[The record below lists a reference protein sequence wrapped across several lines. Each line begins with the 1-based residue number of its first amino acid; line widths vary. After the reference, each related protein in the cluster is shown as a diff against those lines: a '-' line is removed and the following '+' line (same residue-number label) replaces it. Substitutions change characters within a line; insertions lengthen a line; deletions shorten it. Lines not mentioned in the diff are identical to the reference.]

1 MTADEAVAFVELSL
15 EGRSL
20 TRVEQSVFLGVWQGL
35 SYSEIAKQT
44 GYDAGYIKLVSHKL
58 WHLLTEA
65 FGEKVT
71 KNTVQNMIR
80 RQMQNR
86 TSNANTTI
94 SNLHIPNLH
103 SDANSHQD
111 WGEVVDV
118 TFFYGRGA
126 EINTLEQWV
135 DRDRCRLV
143 AILGMGGLGKTA
155 LSVKLAQQLQGKF
168 DFVMWRSLNNAKT
181 PSEMLK
187 AVIHFLSQQR
197 ETPDTDDPN
206 ALISRLME
214 YLQRYRC
221 LLVLDNFES
230 VLKDEAQT
238 GAYRKDYE
246 GYGSLLRRVGEV
258 SHRSCLVITSREMPE
273 EVATLEGD
281 ILPVRALQL
290 RGLDESA
297 AERVLEVKGIT
308 AISND
313 LHRLVDWYRGNPIA
327 LKIAATSI
335 KDLYSGSIS
344 RFLEQKTIIFS
355 GISNL
360 IEQQYQRLTPYE
372 KQIMLWLAISRDP
385 VQPSELQSDIVP
397 NIEQNYLMMSLRSLK
412 RRSLVEHTAAGFTQQ
427 PVVMEFITNLL
438 IEQIY
443 QEITQ
448 EHPLGIL
455 PNIQSKLNR
464 QLFYLR
470 HYALIK
476 ATAKDYIR
484 QSQIRLILEPVLT
497 RLLGRLGS
505 KQMVAKEL
513 FQTLAELRRR
523 ELRPEGELKSTF
535 GYGGGN
541 IINLLCNLGIDLTGT
556 DFSYLAIR
564 QAYLSEVKLH
574 RVNFAKT
581 ALIKSVFAEV
591 IGGVLSVDFSA
602 DGKLLAI
609 GDTKGDI
616 HLWKVSDGKP
626 LLTYRGHKGWVV
638 SVAFNPEGTIL
649 ASSSIDQSIK
659 LWDVS
664 TGNCLSTLQGYIGA
678 VMSAAFSPDGTILAS
693 GHADRTVRLWR
704 SGQCFKILQGHE
716 DIVESVVFSPK
727 GHLLASSSD
736 DCTVRL
742 WDVDSGECLRVFE
755 GHEDIIWSIAF
766 NHNGHVLA
774 SGSEDKTTRLWNIET
789 GSCMKTFTGHT
800 HTVFAVSFSHD
811 GSTLATGS
819 GDRTIR
825 LWDLKTA
832 QCFKTLTGHNHW
844 VRSVAFHPDRLILAS
859 SSGDEMVKLWE
870 MDTGLCIRTFQGHTG
885 RSWKDATDQ
894 NDSQTLSNI
903 SNEHLLNLWEVSS
916 GQQFRIL
923 QGYTNA
929 VHSVMFNPEQS
940 ILASGGDDSII
951 RLWDIKSGKC
961 IRTLTGHAGHV
972 WQVAFSPSG
981 TLLASCAEDCTI
993 KLWDVSSGNCLAT
1006 ISEHPDLTRT
1016 LVFSHAG
1023 KLLITGETS
1032 KAIKLRDIVTGECF
1046 RVFQGHR
1053 SAILSIAFS
1062 HDDRYIISSSRDKT
1076 VKIWEAVTGE
1086 CVQTLEQLPAVI
1098 SNIIFMPL
1106 QPYLVFGCSNKIIY
1120 RWNTQT
1126 NELTHERVSDNGNLL
1141 AIAANPTGTW
1151 LACAGEDTQINIW
1164 DWQTGEAVKTL
1175 VGHAG
1180 TIYSLSFSPDG
1191 HFLVSSSRDETV
1203 KLWDVETGKCVM
1215 TYREPRPYEGL
1226 NIFEATGLT
1235 TAQKAKLIAL
1245 GAIEDINAS
1254 AL

>member
-1 MTADEAVAFVELSL
+1 MTADEAVTFVELSL
-15 EGRSL
+15 KERSL

-58 WHLLTEA
+58 WHLLTET

-71 KNTVQNMIR
+71 KSTVQNLIR
-80 RQMQNR
+80 RQIQKQLAD
-86 TSNANTTI
+86 SSTTA
-94 SNLHIPNLH
+94 PNLQA
-103 SDANSHQD
+103 SGNSHQD
-111 WGEVVDV
+111 WCEVIDV
-118 TFFYGRGA
+118 AFFYGRGHEL
-126 EINTLEQWV
+126 EILEKWI

-155 LSVKLAQQLQGKF
+155 LSVKLAQQLQDKF
-168 DFVMWRSLNNAKT
+168 DFVVWRSLNNAKT
-181 PSEMLK
+181 PSEMLS
-187 AVIHFLSQQR
+187 AVIHFLSQQK
-197 ETPDTDDPN
+197 ETPDTTDTN

-230 VLKDEAQT
+230 VLKDEAQA

-258 SHRSCLVITSREMPE
+258 SHRSCVVITSREMPE

-290 RGLDESA
+290 TGLDEPA
-297 AERVLEVKGIT
+297 AERVLEAKGIK
-308 AISND
+308 AISDD
-313 LHRLVDWYRGNPIA
+313 LHRLVDWYRGNPLA

-335 KDLYSGSIS
+335 KDLYSGSIN

-355 GISNL
+355 GIGNL
-360 IEQQYQRLTPYE
+360 IEQQYQRLTAHE
-372 KQIMLWLAISRDP
+372 KQIMIWLAINREP
-385 VQPSELQSDIVP
+385 VQPNELRSDIVP
-397 NIEQNYLMMSLRSLK
+397 TIEQNHLMMSLRSLK

-427 PVVMEFITNLL
+427 PVVMEFVTNLL

-448 EHPLGIL
+448 EHPLGAL
-455 PNIQSKLNR
+455 PSIQLKLNR

-484 QSQIRLILEPVLT
+484 QSQIRLILEPLVT
-497 RLLGRLGS
+497 KLLGRLGS

-513 FQTLAELRRR
+513 FQTLEELRRR

-541 IINLLCNLGIDLTGT
+541 IINLLCNLGIDLTGK

-574 RVNFAKT
+574 RVNFAQT
-581 ALIKSVFAEV
+581 AVIKSVFAEV
-591 IGGVLSVDFSA
+591 IGGVLSVAFSA
-602 DGKLLAI
+602 NGKLLAI

-616 HLWKVSDGKP
+616 HLWQVSDGKP
-626 LLTYRGHKGWVV
+626 ILTYRGHKGWVV
-638 SVAFNPEGTIL
+638 SVAFNPEGTVL
-649 ASSSIDQSIK
+649 ASSSVDQSIK

-664 TGNCLSTLQGYIGA
+664 TGDCLNTLQGYIGA
-678 VMSAAFSPDGTILAS
+678 VMSVAFSPDGTTLAS
-693 GHADRTVRLWR
+693 GHADRTVRLWK
-704 SGQCFKILQGHE
+704 SGQCLKILHGHE
-716 DIVESVVFSPK
+716 DIVEAVAFSSK
-727 GHLLASSSD
+727 GNLLASSSD

-742 WDVDSGECLRVFE
+742 WDIDTGECSQIFE

-766 NHNGHVLA
+766 SHNGNVLA
-774 SGSEDKTTRLWNIET
+774 SGSEDKTIRLWNTDKGNCI
-789 GSCMKTFTGHT
+789 KTLAGHT

-832 QCFKTLTGHNHW
+832 QCSKTLTGHNHW
-844 VRSVAFHPDRLILAS
+844 VRSVAFHPDRLVLAS

-870 MDTGLCIRTFQGHTG
+870 IDTGFCMRTFQGHTG
-885 RSWKDATDQ
+885 RSWTTKNDNQ
-894 NDSQTLSNI
+894 GDSQASGNI
-903 SNEHLLNLWEVSS
+903 SNEHLLNLWEVTS

-929 VHSVMFNPEQS
+929 VRSVVFNLEQT

-951 RLWDIKSGKC
+951 RLWDIQSGEC
-961 IRTLTGHAGHV
+961 IRALHGHAGHV
-972 WQVAFSPSG
+972 WQVAFSPIG
-981 TLLASCAEDCTI
+981 TILASCAEDCTI
-993 KLWDVSSGNCLAT
+993 KLWDVSSGNCLTT
-1006 ISEHPDLTRT
+1006 ISEHPDLART
-1016 LVFSHAG
+1016 LVFSHDG
-1023 KLLITGETS
+1023 KLLATGETS
-1032 KAIKLRDIVTGECF
+1032 RVIKLRDIVTGECL
-1046 RVFQGHR
+1046 RILQGHK
-1053 SAILSIAFS
+1053 SAILAIAFS
-1062 HDDRYIISSSRDKT
+1062 DDDHYLISSSRDKT
-1076 VKIWEAVTGE
+1076 VKIWDTKTGD
-1086 CVQTLEQLPAVI
+1086 CLQTLETLTSI
-1098 SNIIFMPL
+1098 TSNIKFMPMH
-1106 QPYLVFGCSNKIIY
+1106 PHIAFGCGDKFIY
-1120 RWNTQT
+1120 RWNIK
-1126 NELTHERVSDNGNLL
+1126 NGDLISERLGHDGNVLTIAADPKGVLL
-1141 AIAANPTGTW
+1141 AS
-1151 LACAGEDTQINIW
+1151 AGEDAQINIW
-1164 DWQTGEAVKTL
+1164 NWQTGEAIRAL
-1175 VGHAG
+1175 AGHIG
-1180 TIYSLSFSPDG
+1180 TVYSVSFSADG
-1191 HFLVSSSRDETV
+1191 NLIASSSRDETV
-1203 KLWDVETGKCVM
+1203 KLWDVQTGECIR

-1226 NIFEATGLT
+1226 NITEATGLT
-1235 TAQKAKLIAL
+1235 SAQKAKLIAL
-1245 GAIEDINAS
+1245 GAIEE
-1254 AL
+1254 

>member
-1 MTADEAVAFVELSL
+1 MTADEAVTFIELSL
-15 EGRSL
+15 EERSL

-58 WHLLTEA
+58 WHLLTET

-71 KNTVQNMIR
+71 KSTVQNVIR
-80 RQMQNR
+80 RQMQLRKAESLAIAPHPNP
-86 TSNANTTI
+86 TVNSN
-94 SNLHIPNLH
+94 
-103 SDANSHQD
+103 QD
-111 WGEVVDV
+111 WGDVIDV
-118 TFFYGRGA
+118 TFFYGRSA
-126 EINTLEQWV
+126 ELGILEQWV

-155 LSVKLAQQLQGKF
+155 LSVKLAQHLQGKF
-168 DFVMWRSLNNAKT
+168 DFVVWRSLNNAKT
-181 PSEMLK
+181 PSEMLV
-187 AVIHFLSQQR
+187 AIIHFLSQQR
-197 ETPDTDDPN
+197 ETPDTTDIN
-206 ALISRLME
+206 ALISRLLE

-230 VLKDEAQT
+230 VLKDEAQA

-258 SHRSCLVITSREMPE
+258 SHRSCMVITSREMPE
-273 EVATLEGD
+273 EVAMLEGD

-290 RGLDESA
+290 DGLDESA
-297 AERVLEVKGIT
+297 AERVLESKGIRAVT
-308 AISND
+308 SD
-313 LHRLVDWYRGNPIA
+313 LHRLVDWYRGNPLA

-335 KDLYSGSIS
+335 KDLYSGNID

-355 GISNL
+355 GIGNL
-360 IEQQYQRLTPYE
+360 IEQQYQRLTAHE
-372 KQIMLWLAISRDP
+372 KQVMIWLAINREP
-385 VQPSELQSDIVP
+385 VQPQELHSDIVP
-397 NIEQNYLMMSLRSLK
+397 TMEQNHLMMSLRSLK

-427 PVVMEFITNLL
+427 PVVMEFVTNLL

-455 PNIQSKLNR
+455 PSIQSKLNR

-476 ATAKDYIR
+476 ATAKDYVR
-484 QSQIRLILEPVLT
+484 QSQIRLILEPLIAK
-497 RLLGRLGS
+497 LLGRLGS
-505 KQMVAKEL
+505 NQMVAKEL
-513 FQTLAELRRR
+513 FHPLEELRRR
-523 ELRPEGELKSTF
+523 ELRPDGELKSTF

-541 IINLLCNLGIDLTGT
+541 IINLLCHLGFDLTGK

-616 HLWKVSDGKP
+616 HLWRVSDGKP

-638 SVAFNPEGTIL
+638 SVSFNPEGSIL

-664 TGNCLSTLQGYIGA
+664 TGDCLNTLQGYIGA
-678 VMSAAFSPDGTILAS
+678 VMSVAFSPDGTILAS
-693 GHADRTVRLWR
+693 GHADRTVRLWK
-704 SGQCFKILQGHE
+704 SGQCIKIFHGHE
-716 DIVESVVFSPK
+716 DIVEAVTFSNQ
-727 GHLLASSSD
+727 GNLLASSSD
-736 DCTVRL
+736 DCTVRI
-742 WDVDSGECLRVFE
+742 WDIDQGECIRMLE

-766 NHNGHVLA
+766 SKSSNVLA
-774 SGSEDKTTRLWNIET
+774 SGSEDKTTRLWNVET
-789 GSCMKTFTGHT
+789 GNCIKTFTGHT
-800 HTVFAVSFSHD
+800 HTVFAVDFSHD

-844 VRSVAFHPDRLILAS
+844 VRSVAFHPTRLELAS

-870 MDTGLCIRTFQGHTG
+870 IDTGFCMRTFQGHTG
-885 RSWKDATDQ
+885 RSWSTPSNQ
-894 NDSQTLSNI
+894 NDSQTSGNI
-903 SNEHLLNLWEVSS
+903 SNEHLLNLWEVTS

-929 VHSVMFNPEQS
+929 IRSVVFNLEQS
-940 ILASGGDDSII
+940 LLASGGDDSII
-951 RLWDIKSGKC
+951 RLWDIQSGKC
-961 IRTLTGHAGHV
+961 IRALHGHAGHV

-1006 ISEHPDLTRT
+1006 ISEHPDLART
-1016 LVFSHAG
+1016 LIFSHDG
-1023 KLLITGETS
+1023 KLLATGETS
-1032 KAIKLRDIVTGECF
+1032 KEIKLRDIVTGECF
-1046 RVFQGHR
+1046 QVLQGHTA
-1053 SAILSIAFS
+1053 AILAIAFS
-1062 HDDRYIISSSRDKT
+1062 PDNRHLISSSRDKT
-1076 VKIWEAVTGE
+1076 VKIWDTHTGN
-1086 CVQTLEQLPAVI
+1086 CLHTLNQLTSLT
-1098 SNIIFMPL
+1098 SNITFMPL
-1106 QPYLVFGCSNKIIY
+1106 HPHLVFGCGEKFIY
-1120 RWNTQT
+1120 RWNIQ
-1126 NELTHERVSDNGNLL
+1126 NGELVSEGLGHDGNILTIAADPKGILL
-1141 AIAANPTGTW
+1141 AS
-1151 LACAGEDTQINIW
+1151 AGEDAKINIW
-1164 DWQTGEAVKTL
+1164 DWQSGKPINKL
-1175 VGHAG
+1175 VGHTG
-1180 TIYSLSFSPDG
+1180 TVYAVKFSTDG
-1191 HFLVSSSRDETV
+1191 NFLASSSRDETV
-1203 KLWDVETGKCVM
+1203 KLWDVKTGECIR

-1226 NIFEATGLT
+1226 NITDATGLT
-1235 TAQKAKLIAL
+1235 PAQKAKLIAL
-1245 GAIEDINAS
+1245 GAIEDPK
-1254 AL
+1254 

>member
-1 MTADEAVAFVELSL
+1 MTADEAVTFIELSL
-15 EGRSL
+15 EERSL
-20 TRVEQSVFLGVWQGL
+20 TRVEQAVFLGVWQGL

-58 WHLLTEA
+58 WHLLTET

-71 KNTVQNMIR
+71 KSTVQNVIR
-80 RQMQNR
+80 RQMQGKK
-86 TSNANTTI
+86 SDVNTTI
-94 SNLHIPNLH
+94 PNL
-103 SDANSHQD
+103 NNQTGSHQD

-118 TFFYGRGA
+118 TFFYGRSP
-126 EINTLEQWV
+126 ELNTLEQWV

-143 AILGMGGLGKTA
+143 AILGMGGLGKTT
-155 LSVKLAQQLQGKF
+155 LSVKLAQQLQDKF
-168 DFVMWRSLNNAKT
+168 DFVVWRSLNNAKT
-181 PSEMLK
+181 PSEML
-187 AVIHFLSQQR
+187 ATIIHFLSQQR
-197 ETPDTDDPN
+197 ETPETSDPN
-206 ALISRLME
+206 ALISRLLE

-290 RGLDESA
+290 YGLDESA
-297 AERVLEVKGIT
+297 AERVLEAKGIK
-308 AISND
+308 AMSSD
-313 LHRLVDWYRGNPIA
+313 LHRLVQWYRGNPLA

-335 KDLYSGSIS
+335 KDLYSGSIN
-344 RFLEQKTIIFS
+344 RFLEQKSIIFS

-360 IEQQYQRLTPYE
+360 IEQQYQRLTAYE
-372 KQIMLWLAISRDP
+372 KQIMLWLAINREP
-385 VQPSELQSDIVP
+385 VQPSELRSDIVP
-397 NIEQNYLMMSLRSLK
+397 TIEQNYLMMSLRSLK

-427 PVVMEFITNLL
+427 PVVMEFVTNLL

-455 PNIQSKLNR
+455 PSIQSKLNR

-476 ATAKDYIR
+476 ATSKDYVR
-484 QSQIRLILEPVLT
+484 QSQIRLILEPLVT

-513 FQTLAELRRR
+513 FQTLSELRRR

-541 IINLLCNLGIDLTGT
+541 IINLLCNLGVDLTGT

-564 QAYLSEVKLH
+564 QAYLSEIKLH

-591 IGGVLSVDFSA
+591 IGGVLSVAFSA

-616 HLWKVSDGKP
+616 HLWRVSDGKP
-626 LLTYRGHKGWVV
+626 LLTYKGHKGWVV
-638 SVAFNPEGTIL
+638 SVSFNPAGTIL

-664 TGNCLSTLQGYIGA
+664 TGDCLNTLQGYIGA

-693 GHADRTVRLWR
+693 GHADRTVRLWN
-704 SGQCFKILQGHE
+704 SGRCIKVLQGHE
-716 DIVESVVFSPK
+716 DIVEAVTFSPK
-727 GHLLASSSD
+727 GNLLASGSD
-736 DCTVRL
+736 DGTVRL
-742 WDVDSGECLRVFE
+742 WDPDTGACLHTLE
-755 GHEDIIWSIAF
+755 GHTDIIWSIAF
-766 NHNGHVLA
+766 SHNGNVLA
-774 SGSEDKTTRLWNIET
+774 SGSEDKTTRLWNVET
-789 GSCMKTFTGHT
+789 GGCVKTFTGHT

-844 VRSVAFHPDRLILAS
+844 VRSVAFHPERLVLAS

-870 MDTGLCIRTFQGHTG
+870 IDTGFCIRTFQGHTG
-885 RSWKDATDQ
+885 RSW
-894 NDSQTLSNI
+894 SELSDNQVSDNV

-929 VHSVMFNPEQS
+929 VRSVTFNLEQT
-940 ILASGGDDSII
+940 ILASGGDDSIV
-951 RLWDIKSGKC
+951 RLWDIQSGTC
-961 IRTLTGHAGHV
+961 IRALHGHAGHV
-972 WQVAFSPSG
+972 WQVKFSPSG
-981 TLLASCAEDCTI
+981 TLLASCAEDCSI

-1006 ISEHPDLTRT
+1006 ISEHPDLART
-1016 LVFSHAG
+1016 LVFSHDG
-1023 KLLITGETS
+1023 KLLATGETS
-1032 KAIKLRDIVTGECF
+1032 KVIKLRDIVTGECF
-1046 RVFQGHR
+1046 KVLQGHT
-1053 SAILSIAFS
+1053 SAILAIAFS
-1062 HDDRYIISSSRDKT
+1062 PDDRYIVSSSRDKT
-1076 VKIWEAVTGE
+1076 VKIWDTKTGE
-1086 CVQTLEQLPAVI
+1086 CVKTFGELPASV
-1098 SNIIFMPL
+1098 SNVIFMPS
-1106 QPYLVFGCSNKIIY
+1106 QPQIIVGCGGTSIYHWHTEQEDQTIEPMEHNSNVLTIAGSPNGMFLASGGEDSQISIWNREKGEAINTLVGHTDTVYDVTFSA
-1120 RWNTQT
+1120 
-1126 NELTHERVSDNGNLL
+1126 DGNLL
-1141 AIAANPTGTW
+1141 A
-1151 LACAGEDTQINIW
+1151 
-1164 DWQTGEAVKTL
+1164 
-1175 VGHAG
+1175 
-1180 TIYSLSFSPDG
+1180 
-1191 HFLVSSSRDETV
+1191 SSSRDETV
-1203 KLWDVETGKCVM
+1203 KLWDIKTGQCIR
-1215 TYREPRPYEGL
+1215 TYRDPRPYEGL
-1226 NIFEATGLT
+1226 NIYEATGLT
-1235 TAQKAKLIAL
+1235 PAQKAKLIAL
-1245 GAIEDINAS
+1245 GAIEEN
-1254 AL
+1254 

>member
-1 MTADEAVAFVELSL
+1 MTADEAVAFIELSL
-15 EGRSL
+15 EERSL
-20 TRVEQSVFLGVWQGL
+20 TRVEQSVFLGVWQGS

-58 WHLLTEA
+58 WHLLTET

-71 KNTVQNMIR
+71 KSTMQNVIR
-80 RQMQNR
+80 RQMQLR
-86 TSNANTTI
+86 KPEQITTT
-94 SNLHIPNLH
+94 LPNLTPE
-103 SDANSHQD
+103 SNSHQD

-126 EINTLEQWV
+126 ELNTLEQWV
-135 DRDRCRLV
+135 DTDRCRLV

-155 LSVKLAQQLQGKF
+155 LSVKLAHQLKGKF
-168 DFVMWRSLNNAKT
+168 DFVVWRSLNNAKT
-181 PSEMLK
+181 PSEML
-187 AVIHFLSQQR
+187 AGIIHFLSQQR
-197 ETPDTDDPN
+197 ENPETNDPN

-230 VLKDEAQT
+230 VLKDEAQA

-258 SHRSCLVITSREMPE
+258 AHRSCIVITSREMPE

-290 RGLDESA
+290 SGLDESA
-297 AERVLEVKGIT
+297 AERVLESKGIR
-308 AISND
+308 AMAND
-313 LHRLVDWYRGNPIA
+313 LHRLVDWYRGNPLA

-335 KDLYSGSIS
+335 KDLYSGNIN

-355 GISNL
+355 GIGNL
-360 IEQQYQRLTPYE
+360 IEQQYQRLTAYE
-372 KQIMLWLAISRDP
+372 KQIMIWLAINREP
-385 VQPSELQSDIVP
+385 VQPNELRSDIVP
-397 NIEQNYLMMSLRSLK
+397 IIEQNYLMMSLRSLK

-427 PVVMEFITNLL
+427 PVVMEFVTSLL
-438 IEQIY
+438 IDQIY

-448 EHPLGIL
+448 EHPLGVL
-455 PNIQSKLNR
+455 PSIQTKLNR

-484 QSQIRLILEPVLT
+484 QSQIRLILEPLVSK
-497 RLLGRLGS
+497 LLGRLGS

-513 FQTLAELRRR
+513 FQTIEELRRR
-523 ELRPEGELKSTF
+523 ELRPQGELKSTF

-564 QAYLSEVKLH
+564 QAYLSEIKLH
-574 RVNFAKT
+574 RVNFSQT

-591 IGGVLSVDFSA
+591 IGGVLSVAFSA

-616 HLWKVSDGKP
+616 HLWRVSDGKP
-626 LLTYRGHKGWVV
+626 LLTYQGHKGWVV
-638 SVAFNPEGTIL
+638 SVSFNPEGTVL

-664 TGNCLSTLQGYIGA
+664 TGNCLNTLQGYIGA

-704 SGQCFKILQGHE
+704 SGQCIKILHGHE
-716 DIVESVVFSPK
+716 DIVESVAFSER

-736 DCTVRL
+736 DCTIRL
-742 WDVDSGECLRVFE
+742 WDIENGECIQILE
-755 GHEDIIWSIAF
+755 GHEDIVWSIAF
-766 NHNGHVLA
+766 SQNGKVLA
-774 SGSEDKTTRLWNIET
+774 SGSEDKTTRLWNVDT
-789 GSCMKTFTGHT
+789 GNCLKTLTGHN

-844 VRSVAFHPDRLILAS
+844 VRSVAFHPEHLILAS
-859 SSGDEMVKLWE
+859 SSGDEMVKIWE
-870 MDTGLCIRTFQGHTG
+870 IDTGLCMRTFQGHTG
-885 RSWKDATDQ
+885 RSWVDQ
-894 NDSQTLSNI
+894 NDSQPLDNA

-929 VHSVMFNPEQS
+929 VRSVNFNLEQTL
-940 ILASGGDDSII
+940 LASGGDDSII
-951 RLWDIKSGKC
+951 RLWDVQTGKC
-961 IRTLTGHAGHV
+961 IRALHGHAGHV
-972 WQVAFSPSG
+972 WKVAFSPSG
-981 TLLASCAEDCTI
+981 TLLASCAEDCSI
-993 KLWDVSSGNCLAT
+993 KLWDVSSGNCLTT
-1006 ISEHPDLTRT
+1006 ISEHPDLART
-1016 LVFSHAG
+1016 LVFSHDSKFLA
-1023 KLLITGETS
+1023 TGETS
-1032 KAIKLRDIVTGECF
+1032 KVIKLRDIVTGECLRIF
-1046 RVFQGHR
+1046 DGHT
-1053 SAILSIAFS
+1053 SAILSLAFS

-1076 VKIWEAVTGE
+1076 IKVWDVQTGE
-1086 CVQTLEQLPAVI
+1086 NLQTLGQLNSII
-1098 SNIIFMPL
+1098 SDVVFIPL
-1106 QPYLVFGCSNKIIY
+1106 QTQLAFCCTGKSIY
-1120 RWNTQT
+1120 RWNLQS
-1126 NELTHERVSDNGNLL
+1126 NELTAEFIGHERDVLTIASDPTGNLL
-1141 AIAANPTGTW
+1141 AS
-1151 LACAGEDTQINIW
+1151 AGEDSQINIW
-1164 DWQTGEAVKTL
+1164 DWQTGETIANL
-1175 VGHAG
+1175 SGHTG
-1180 TIYSLSFSPDG
+1180 TIYAIAFSPDSN
-1191 HFLVSSSRDETV
+1191 FIASSSRDETV
-1203 KLWDVETGKCVM
+1203 KLWDIHSGKCVR

-1226 NIFEATGLT
+1226 NIFEATGIT
-1235 TAQKAKLIAL
+1235 PAQKAKLLSL
-1245 GAIEDINAS
+1245 GAVEDSNNANNVS
-1254 AL
+1254 P

>member
-1 MTADEAVAFVELSL
+1 MTADEAVTFVELSL
-15 EGRSL
+15 AERSL
-20 TRVEQSVFLGVWQGL
+20 SRVEQSVFLGVWQGL

-58 WHLLTEA
+58 WHLLTDT
-65 FGEKVT
+65 FGEKVS
-71 KNTVQNMIR
+71 KSTVQNVIR
-80 RQMQNR
+80 RQIQSKR
-86 TSNANTTI
+86 TDTI
-94 SNLHIPNLH
+94 TAVPNLK
-103 SDANSHQD
+103 SEPSSHQD

-118 TFFYGRGA
+118 TFFYGRGS
-126 EINTLEQWV
+126 ELNTLEQWV
-135 DRDRCRLV
+135 DRDHCRLV

-155 LSVKLAQQLQGKF
+155 LSVKLAQQLQNKF
-168 DFVMWRSLNNAKT
+168 DFVVWRSLNNAKA
-181 PSEMLK
+181 PSEML
-187 AVIHFLSQQR
+187 ATLINFLSQQR
-197 ETPDTDDPN
+197 ETPDTTDTN

-290 RGLDESA
+290 NGIDESA
-297 AERVLEVKGIT
+297 AERVLEAKGVRAMT
-308 AISND
+308 SD
-313 LHRLVDWYRGNPIA
+313 LHRLVDWYRGNPLA
-327 LKIAATSI
+327 LMIAATSI
-335 KDLYSGSIS
+335 KDLYSGSIN

-355 GISNL
+355 GIGNL
-360 IEQQYQRLTPYE
+360 IEQQYQRLTAHE
-372 KQIMLWLAISRDP
+372 KQVMIWLAINREP
-385 VQPSELQSDIVP
+385 VQPNELRSDIVP
-397 NIEQNYLMMSLRSLK
+397 TIEQNHLMMSLRSLK
-412 RRSLVEHTAAGFTQQ
+412 RRSLVEHTSAGFTQQ
-427 PVVMEFITNLL
+427 PVVMEFVTNLL
-438 IEQIY
+438 IDQIY

-448 EHPLGIL
+448 EHPLGVL
-455 PNIQSKLNR
+455 PSIQLKLNR

-476 ATAKDYIR
+476 ATAKDYVR
-484 QSQIRLILEPVLT
+484 QSQVRLILEPLLNK
-497 RLLGRLGS
+497 LLGRLGS

-513 FQTLAELRRR
+513 FNTLAELRRR

-574 RVNFAKT
+574 RVNFSQT

-591 IGGVLSVDFSA
+591 IGGVLSVAFSA

-616 HLWKVSDGKP
+616 HLWRVSDGKP

-638 SVAFNPEGTIL
+638 SVSFNPEGTIL

-664 TGNCLSTLQGYIGA
+664 TGDCLSTLQGYIGA
-678 VMSAAFSPDGTILAS
+678 VMSVTFSPDGTILAS
-693 GHADRTVRLWR
+693 GHADRTVRLWK
-704 SGQCFKILQGHE
+704 SGQCIKVLHGHE
-716 DIVESVVFSPK
+716 DIVEAVAFNAK
-727 GHLLASSSD
+727 GHILASSSD

-742 WDVDSGECLRVFE
+742 WDIETGDCLRVFE

-766 NHNGHVLA
+766 SHNGNVLA
-774 SGSEDKTTRLWNIET
+774 SGSEDKTTRLWNVET
-789 GSCMKTFTGHT
+789 GNCVKTFTGHT
-800 HTVFAVSFSHD
+800 HTVFAVSFSYD

-832 QCFKTLTGHNHW
+832 QCIKTLTGHNHW
-844 VRSVAFHPDRLILAS
+844 VRSIAFHPDRLILAS

-870 MDTGLCIRTFQGHTG
+870 IDTGFCMRTFQGHTG
-885 RSWKDATDQ
+885 RSWLVQ
-894 NDSQTLSNI
+894 SDSQTSGNI
-903 SNEHLLNLWEVSS
+903 SNEHLLNLWEVTS

-929 VHSVMFNPEQS
+929 VRSVCFNLEQT

-951 RLWDIKSGKC
+951 RLWDIQSGKC
-961 IRTLTGHAGHV
+961 IRTLEGHAGHV

-1006 ISEHPDLTRT
+1006 LTEHPDLART
-1016 LVFSHAG
+1016 LVFSHDSKILA
-1023 KLLITGETS
+1023 TGETS

-1046 RVFQGHR
+1046 RVLEGHT
-1053 SAILSIAFS
+1053 STILSIAFS
-1062 HDDRYIISSSRDKT
+1062 PDNLHIISSSRDRT
-1076 VKIWEAVTGE
+1076 IKIWDAKTGE
-1086 CVQTLEQLPAVI
+1086 CLQTLEPITSIV
-1098 SNIIFMPL
+1098 SNVTFMPL
-1106 QPYLVFGCSNKIIY
+1106 HPHIAFGCGGKKIY
-1120 RWNTQT
+1120 RWSTQ
-1126 NELTHERVSDNGNLL
+1126 NGGLISEPISVASNVLSIASDPKGLLL
-1141 AIAANPTGTW
+1141 ASG
-1151 LACAGEDTQINIW
+1151 GEDTQLHIW
-1164 DWQTGEAVKTL
+1164 DWQSGKAINTL
-1175 VGHAG
+1175 VGHTG
-1180 TIYSLSFSPDG
+1180 TVYTVAFSPDG
-1191 HFLVSSSRDETV
+1191 NFIASSSRDETV
-1203 KLWDVETGKCVM
+1203 KLWDVQTGQCVR
-1215 TYREPRPYEGL
+1215 TYREPRPYEEL
-1226 NIFEATGLT
+1226 NISEATGLT
-1235 TAQKAKLIAL
+1235 DAQKAKLIAL
-1245 GAIEDINAS
+1245 GAIEDRQK
-1254 AL
+1254 

>member
-1 MTADEAVAFVELSL
+1 MTADEAVTFIELSL
-15 EGRSL
+15 QERSL

-58 WHLLTEA
+58 WHLLTEI

-71 KNTVQNMIR
+71 KSTVQSIIR
-80 RQMQNR
+80 RHTLLRKADLNI
-86 TSNANTTI
+86 TST
-94 SNLHIPNLH
+94 IPNLN
-103 SDANSHQD
+103 SEPSSHQD

-118 TFFYGRGA
+118 TFFYGRGS
-126 EINTLEQWV
+126 ELNTLEQWI

-155 LSVKLAQQLQGKF
+155 LSVKLAQQLQDKF
-168 DFVMWRSLNNAKT
+168 DFVVWRSLNNAKT
-181 PSEMLK
+181 PSEMLI

-197 ETPDTDDPN
+197 ETPDTNDPN

-230 VLKDEAQT
+230 VLKDEAHA

-258 SHRSCLVITSREMPE
+258 SHRSCVVITSREMPE

-290 RGLDESA
+290 NGLDESA
-297 AERVLEVKGIT
+297 AERVLEAKGIKVV
-308 AISND
+308 AND
-313 LHRLVDWYRGNPIA
+313 LHRLVDWYRGNPLA
-327 LKIAATSI
+327 LRIAATSI
-335 KDLYSGSIS
+335 KDLYSGSIN
-344 RFLEQKTIIFS
+344 RFLEQKTIVFS
-355 GISNL
+355 GISDL
-360 IEQQYQRLTPYE
+360 IEEQYQRLTAYE
-372 KQIMLWLAISRDP
+372 KQIMIWLAINREP
-385 VQPSELQSDIVP
+385 VQPSELRSDIVP
-397 NIEQNYLMMSLRSLK
+397 VIEQNHLMMSLRSLK

-427 PVVMEFITNLL
+427 PVVMEYVINLVV
-438 IEQIY
+438 EQIY

-455 PNIQSKLNR
+455 PSIQSKLNK

-476 ATAKDYIR
+476 ATSKDYVR
-484 QSQIRLILEPVLT
+484 QSQARLILEPLVT
-497 RLLGRLGS
+497 KLLGRLGS
-505 KQMVAKEL
+505 IQMVAKEL
-513 FQTLAELRRR
+513 FQTLSELRRR
-523 ELRPEGELKSTF
+523 ELRPDGEQKSTF

-541 IINLLCNLGIDLTGT
+541 IINLLCNLGIDLTDT

-564 QAYLSEVKLH
+564 QAYLAEVKLH
-574 RVNFAKT
+574 RVNFSQT
-581 ALIKSVFAEV
+581 ALVKSVFAEV
-591 IGGVLSVDFSA
+591 MGGVLSVAFSA

-616 HLWKVSDGKP
+616 HLWRVSDGKP
-626 LLTYRGHKGWVV
+626 ILIYRGHKGWVV
-638 SVAFNPEGTIL
+638 SVAFNPEGSVL
-649 ASSSIDQSIK
+649 ASSSVDQSIK

-664 TGNCLSTLQGYIGA
+664 TGDCLSTLQGYIGA
-678 VMSAAFSPDGTILAS
+678 VMSATFSPDGTILAS

-704 SGQCFKILQGHE
+704 SGQCIKILHGHE
-716 DIVESVVFSPK
+716 DIVEAVAFSAK

-742 WDVDSGECLRVFE
+742 WDVDTGECLRVLE

-766 NHNGHVLA
+766 SHNGNVLA
-774 SGSEDKTTRLWNIET
+774 SGSEDKTTRLWNVET
-789 GSCMKTFTGHT
+789 GSCIKTLTGHM

-844 VRSVAFHPDRLILAS
+844 VRSVAFHPNRLILAS

-870 MDTGLCIRTFQGHTG
+870 IDTGFCIRTFQGHTG
-885 RSWKDATDQ
+885 RLWSD
-894 NDSQTLSNI
+894 NSDSQTSGNVSKGNV

-929 VHSVMFNPEQS
+929 VRSVVFNLEQS

-951 RLWDIKSGKC
+951 RLWDIKTGTC
-961 IRTLTGHAGHV
+961 IRTLNGHAGQI

-1006 ISEHPDLTRT
+1006 ISEHPDLVRT
-1016 LVFSHAG
+1016 LVFSNDSKFLA
-1023 KLLITGETS
+1023 TGETS
-1032 KAIKLRDIVTGECF
+1032 KVIKLRDIITGECF
-1046 RVFQGHR
+1046 RVFEGHT
-1053 SAILSIAFS
+1053 SAILAIAFS
-1062 HDDRYIISSSRDKT
+1062 SDDRHLISSSRDKT
-1076 VKIWEAVTGE
+1076 VKIWDAKTGE
-1086 CVQTLEQLPAVI
+1086 CLQTFEQLTSII
-1098 SNIIFMPL
+1098 SSVTFMPL
-1106 QPYLVFGCSNKIIY
+1106 HPHIAVGCGGNTIC
-1120 RWNTQT
+1120 RWNTL
-1126 NELTHERVSDNGNLL
+1126 NGELIAEPIRHEGNVLTV
-1141 AIAANPTGTW
+1141 AANPDGML
-1151 LACAGEDTQINIW
+1151 LASAGEDTQINIW
-1164 DWQTGEAVKTL
+1164 NWQNGEAINTL
-1175 VGHAG
+1175 TGHTG
-1180 TIYSLSFSPDG
+1180 TVYAISFSPDKT
-1191 HFLVSSSRDETV
+1191 LLASSSRDETV
-1203 KLWDVETGKCVM
+1203 KLWNIATGECLR

-1226 NIFEATGLT
+1226 NISEATGLT
-1235 TAQKAKLIAL
+1235 NAQKAKLISL
-1245 GAIEDINAS
+1245 GAIET
-1254 AL
+1254 

>member
-1 MTADEAVAFVELSL
+1 MTADEAMTFIDLSL
-15 EGRSL
+15 ADRSL
-20 TRVEQSVFLGVWQGL
+20 SRVEQSVFLGVWQGL

-58 WHLLTEA
+58 WHLLTET
-65 FGEKVT
+65 FSEKVS
-71 KNTVQNMIR
+71 KSTVQSIIR
-80 RQMQNR
+80 RQMLSKRADVTQ
-86 TSNANTTI
+86 T
-94 SNLHIPNLH
+94 IPNL
-103 SDANSHQD
+103 SSRPSSNQD

-118 TFFYGRGA
+118 TFFYGRGS
-126 EINTLEQWV
+126 EISTLEKWI
-135 DRDRCRLV
+135 DHDCCRLV
-143 AILGMGGLGKTA
+143 AILGIGGLGKTA
-155 LSVKLAQQLQGKF
+155 LSVKLAQQLQDKF
-168 DFVMWRSLNNAKT
+168 DFVVWRSLNNAKT
-181 PSEMLK
+181 PNEMLT
-187 AVIHFLSQQR
+187 AVIHFLSQQQ
-197 ETPDTDDPN
+197 ETPDPVTDTN

-230 VLKDEAQT
+230 VLKDEAQA

-246 GYGSLLRRVGEV
+246 GYGLLLRRVGEV
-258 SHRSCLVITSREMPE
+258 SHRSCMVVTSREMPE

-290 RGLDESA
+290 NGLDQSA
-297 AERVLEVKGIT
+297 AERVLEAKGIR
-308 AISND
+308 AMAND
-313 LHRLVDWYRGNPIA
+313 LHRLVDWYRGNPLA

-335 KDLYSGSIS
+335 KDLYSGSIN

-355 GISNL
+355 GIGNL
-360 IEQQYQRLTPYE
+360 IEEQYQRLTAHE
-372 KQIMLWLAISRDP
+372 KQIMIWLAINREP
-385 VQPSELQSDIVP
+385 VQPVELRSDIVP
-397 NIEQNYLMMSLRSLK
+397 IIEQNYLMMALRSLK

-427 PVVMEFITNLL
+427 PVVMEFVTNLL

-455 PNIQSKLNR
+455 PNIQLKLNR

-484 QSQIRLILEPVLT
+484 QSQIRLILEPLT
-497 RLLGRLGS
+497 TKLLGRLGN

-513 FQTLAELRRR
+513 FNTLTELRRR
-523 ELRPEGELKSTF
+523 ELRAEGELKSTF

-541 IINLLCNLGIDLTGT
+541 IINLLCNLGVDLTGA

-574 RVNFAKT
+574 RVNFAQT
-581 ALIKSVFAEV
+581 ELIKSVFAEV
-591 IGGVLSVDFSA
+591 IGGVLSVAFSA

-616 HLWKVSDGKP
+616 HLWRVHDGKP

-638 SVAFNPEGTIL
+638 SVSFNPSGSVL
-649 ASSSIDQSIK
+649 ASSSVDQSIK

-664 TGNCLSTLQGYIGA
+664 TGDCLSTLQGYIGA

-704 SGQCFKILQGHE
+704 AGQCIRILQGHE
-716 DIVESVVFSPK
+716 DMVESVVFSSN
-727 GHLLASSSD
+727 GNLLASSSD

-742 WDVDSGECLRVFE
+742 WDVDTGECIQVFE
-755 GHEDIIWSIAF
+755 GHEDIVWSIDF
-766 NHNGHVLA
+766 SHNGKVLA
-774 SGSEDKTTRLWNIET
+774 SGSEDKTTRLWNVET
-789 GSCMKTFTGHT
+789 GSCLKTLTGHT

-825 LWDLKTA
+825 LWNLKTA

-870 MDTGLCIRTFQGHTG
+870 IETGFCIRTFQGHTG
-885 RSWKDATDQ
+885 RSWSDQ
-894 NDSQTLSNI
+894 SDSRTSDNI

-929 VHSVMFNPEQS
+929 VHSVVFNLEQS

-951 RLWDIKSGKC
+951 RLWDIQTGKC
-961 IRTLTGHAGHV
+961 IRSLNGHAGHI

-981 TLLASCAEDCTI
+981 TILASCAEDCTI

-1006 ISEHPDLTRT
+1006 ITEHPDLART
-1016 LVFSHAG
+1016 LTFSHDSKFLA
-1023 KLLITGETS
+1023 TGETS
-1032 KAIKLRDIVTGECF
+1032 KVIKLRDIVTGECC
-1046 RVFQGHR
+1046 RVFQGHAA
-1053 SAILSIAFS
+1053 SILAIAFS
-1062 HDDRYIISSSRDKT
+1062 PDDCHILSSSRDKT
-1076 VKIWEAVTGE
+1076 VKLWDAQTGG
-1086 CVQTLEQLPAVI
+1086 CLHTIADLDSTV
-1098 SNIIFMPL
+1098 SNVVFMPL
-1106 QPYLVFGCSNKIIY
+1106 HPHIAIGCGGKNVY
-1120 RWNTQT
+1120 RWNIQ
-1126 NELTHERVSDNGNLL
+1126 NGELTPERVSQDGNILTVSADPHGMLL
-1141 AIAANPTGTW
+1141 AS
-1151 LACAGEDTQINIW
+1151 AGEDTNINIW
-1164 DWQTGEAVKTL
+1164 NWQNSETINTL
-1175 VGHAG
+1175 VGHTG
-1180 TIYSLSFSPDG
+1180 TIYAVSFSPDG
-1191 HFLVSSSRDETV
+1191 KLIASGSRDETV
-1203 KLWDVETGKCVM
+1203 KLWDVKTGECIR

-1226 NIFEATGLT
+1226 NIFEATGLSS
-1235 TAQKAKLIAL
+1235 AQKAKLISL
-1245 GAIEDINAS
+1245 GAIEQ
-1254 AL
+1254 

>member
-1 MTADEAVAFVELSL
+1 MTADEAVTFIELSL
-15 EGRSL
+15 EERSL
-20 TRVEQSVFLGVWQGL
+20 TRVEQAVFLGVWQGL

-58 WHLLTEA
+58 WHLLTET

-71 KNTVQNMIR
+71 KSTVQNVIR
-80 RQMQNR
+80 RQMQGKK
-86 TSNANTTI
+86 SDVNTTI
-94 SNLHIPNLH
+94 PNLNNQT
-103 SDANSHQD
+103 DSHQD

-118 TFFYGRGA
+118 TFFYGRSP
-126 EINTLEQWV
+126 ELNTLAQWV

-143 AILGMGGLGKTA
+143 AILGMGGLGKTT
-155 LSVKLAQQLQGKF
+155 LSVKLAQQLQDKF
-168 DFVMWRSLNNAKT
+168 DFVVWRSLNNAKT
-181 PSEMLK
+181 PSEML
-187 AVIHFLSQQR
+187 ATIIHFLSQQR
-197 ETPDTDDPN
+197 ETPETSDPN
-206 ALISRLME
+206 ALISRLLE

-290 RGLDESA
+290 YGLDESA
-297 AERVLEVKGIT
+297 AERVLEAKGIK
-308 AISND
+308 AMPSD
-313 LHRLVDWYRGNPIA
+313 LHRLVQWYRGNPLA

-335 KDLYSGSIS
+335 KDLYSGSIN
-344 RFLEQKTIIFS
+344 RFLEQKSIIFS

-360 IEQQYQRLTPYE
+360 IEQQYQRLTAYE
-372 KQIMLWLAISRDP
+372 KQIMLWLAINREP
-385 VQPSELQSDIVP
+385 VQPSELRSDIVP
-397 NIEQNYLMMSLRSLK
+397 TIEQNYLMMSLRSLK

-427 PVVMEFITNLL
+427 PVVMEFVTNLL

-455 PNIQSKLNR
+455 PSIQSKLNR

-476 ATAKDYIR
+476 ATSKDYVR
-484 QSQIRLILEPVLT
+484 QSQIRLILEPLVT

-513 FQTLAELRRR
+513 FQTLSELRRR

-541 IINLLCNLGIDLTGT
+541 IINLLCNLGVDLTGT

-564 QAYLSEVKLH
+564 QAYLSEIKLH

-591 IGGVLSVDFSA
+591 IGGVLSVAFSA

-616 HLWKVSDGKP
+616 HLWRVSDGKP
-626 LLTYRGHKGWVV
+626 LLTYKGHKGWVV
-638 SVAFNPEGTIL
+638 SVSFNPAGTIL

-664 TGNCLSTLQGYIGA
+664 TGDCLNTLQGYIGA

-693 GHADRTVRLWR
+693 GHADRTVRLWN
-704 SGQCFKILQGHE
+704 SGRCIKVLQGHE
-716 DIVESVVFSPK
+716 DIVEAVAFSPK
-727 GHLLASSSD
+727 GNLLASGSD
-736 DCTVRL
+736 DGTVRL
-742 WDVDSGECLRVFE
+742 WDHDTGTCLHVLE
-755 GHEDIIWSIAF
+755 GHQDIIWSIAF
-766 NHNGHVLA
+766 SHNGNVLA
-774 SGSEDKTTRLWNIET
+774 SGSEDKTTRLWNVET
-789 GSCMKTFTGHT
+789 GSCVKTFTGHT

-844 VRSVAFHPDRLILAS
+844 VRSVAFHPERLVLAS

-870 MDTGLCIRTFQGHTG
+870 IDTGFCIRTFQGHTG
-885 RSWKDATDQ
+885 RSW
-894 NDSQTLSNI
+894 SELSDNQVSVNV

-929 VHSVMFNPEQS
+929 VRSVTFNLEQT
-940 ILASGGDDSII
+940 ILASGGDDSIV
-951 RLWDIKSGKC
+951 RLWDIQSGTC
-961 IRTLTGHAGHV
+961 IRALHGHAGHI
-972 WQVAFSPSG
+972 WQVKFSPSG
-981 TLLASCAEDCTI
+981 TLLASCAEDCSI

-1006 ISEHPDLTRT
+1006 ISEHPDLART
-1016 LVFSHAG
+1016 LVFSHDG
-1023 KLLITGETS
+1023 KLLATGETS
-1032 KAIKLRDIVTGECF
+1032 KVIKLRDIVTGECF
-1046 RVFQGHR
+1046 KVLQGHT
-1053 SAILSIAFS
+1053 SAILEIAFS
-1062 HDDRYIISSSRDKT
+1062 PDDRYIVSSSRDKT
-1076 VKIWEAVTGE
+1076 VKIWDTKTGE
-1086 CVQTLEQLPAVI
+1086 CIKTFGDLPAIVSNVI
-1098 SNIIFMPL
+1098 FIPSQPQIIAGCGGTNIYHWHTEQEDQTIEPIEHNTNVLTIAGSPNGMFL
-1106 QPYLVFGCSNKIIY
+1106 ASGGEDSQISVWNRENGEAINTLVGHTDTVYDVTFSA
-1120 RWNTQT
+1120 
-1126 NELTHERVSDNGNLL
+1126 DGNLL
-1141 AIAANPTGTW
+1141 A
-1151 LACAGEDTQINIW
+1151 
-1164 DWQTGEAVKTL
+1164 
-1175 VGHAG
+1175 
-1180 TIYSLSFSPDG
+1180 
-1191 HFLVSSSRDETV
+1191 SSSRDETV
-1203 KLWDVETGKCVM
+1203 KLWDIKTGQCIK
-1215 TYREPRPYEGL
+1215 TYRDPRPYEGL
-1226 NIFEATGLT
+1226 NIYEATGLT
-1235 TAQKAKLIAL
+1235 PAQKAKLIAL
-1245 GAIEDINAS
+1245 GAIEEN
-1254 AL
+1254 